1 MTRRL
6 RNSTLAAIV
15 LVVLVASLG
24 VSAKPAHAA
33 KGMEVGLVD
42 DPAFVSE
49 RGLKR
54 KPALKLADRL
64 YTTWLRV
71 NIPWNKVVRSPKK
84 KKRPKHPKYDF
95 TSYDVLFNN
104 ARTHGIKLQ
113 LTISGFA
120 PAWATGNHKIGCYKI
135 NVKYFN
141 GYVRALVKHFKGNIE
156 RYSIWNE
163 PNYVSWNGPLSQGP
177 KRYRQMYKA
186 GYKTIKGIDH
196 HAKVF
201 IGETSPY
208 GQSGRA
214 TAPMKFMRSVLKGE
228 HLKADGYA
236 HHPYDFRHGIDYRY
250 PGKDNAT
257 IKTLKNLTRQ
267 LDKFG
272 HSGQLTTPSGKRL
285 DVYLTEYGY
294 MGSGKYK
301 VPEKKRAK
309 YLTKAFQIAL
319 DNSRVKEMIHYL
331 LVKPPHTGLFFD
343 TSIVKKGGKRTKSFN
358 ALAGWAHKQAKAK
371 RIELPDP
378 PAPGYQGPK
387 R

>member
-1 MTRRL
+1 MTRL
-6 RNSTLAAIV
+6 RNSTLAFVI
-15 LVVLVASLG
+15 LVASLG
-24 VSAKPAHAA
+24 ATAHAAHAA
-33 KGMEVGLVD
+33 KGMELGLVD

-71 NIPWNKVVRSPKK
+71 NVPWNKVVRSAKA

-95 TSYDVLFNN
+95 TSYDVLFNR
-104 ARTHGIKLQ
+104 AASHGIKLQ

-120 PAWATGNHKIGCYKI
+120 PAWATGNDKIGDYRI

-141 GYVRALVKHFKGNIE
+141 EYVKAIVRHFHGLIE
-156 RYSIWNE
+156 RYTVWNE
-163 PNYVSWNGPLSQGP
+163 PNYVSWNGPLSQGA

-186 GYKTIKGIDH
+186 AYKTIKAEDPA
-196 HAKVF
+196 AKVF

-214 TAPMKFMRSVLKGE
+214 TAPMKFMRDVLKGQ
-228 HLKADGYA
+228 HFRADGYA
-236 HHPYDFRHGIDYRY
+236 HHPYDFRHGINYKY

-257 IKTLKNLTRQ
+257 IKTLGNLVRQ
-267 LDKFG
+267 LDKFAK
-272 HSGQLTTPSGKRL
+272 SKQLLTPDGDPL

-301 VPEKKRAK
+301 VPDDKRAS
-309 YLTKAFQIAL
+309 YLTKAYDIAL
-319 DNSRVKEMIHYL
+319 ANSRVKQMLHYL
-331 LVKPPHTGLFFD
+331 LVKPPRTGLFFD
-343 TSIVKKGGKRTKSFN
+343 TSIVKKGGKPTKVFK
-358 ALAGWAHKQAKAK
+358 AIEHWAQKQAKRKKIA
-371 RIELPDP
+371 LPEDP
-378 PAPGYQGPK
+378 KPDYQGP